1 MRAARRLEASPE
13 GGLRARQG
21 FDDPGGRKFPA
32 FRTLEVE
39 QVAVADS
46 GGQRGGGIAP
56 ESGFKIAVSH
66 ACNGEAAGMAVQTI
80 NSHAKDKKNS

>member
-1 MRAARRLEASPE
+1 MRAAGRLKSTPE
-13 GGLRARQG
+13 SHLGTRQG
-21 FDDPGGRKFPA
+21 FDGRGEREFPA

-39 QVAVADS
+39 QVTVADS
-46 GGQRGGGIAP
+46 RGQRGGGIAP

-66 ACNGEAAGMAVQTI
+66 ACNGGAAGRAVQTI